1 MWKDATEMAMAVRSG
16 QVSAK
21 ELVTDAIERIEE
33 QNPAV
38 NAVVS
43 KQYEQALREAEA
55 GNFQGKAFGGVPLL
69 LKDLGQNEAGHLST
83 AGSRLFQNYRVG
95 HTDKLVQAFKD
106 LGFIILGRTNTPEF
120 GFKNISDSSLHGPV
134 RLPLDLSRNA
144 GGSSGGAAAAV
155 AANMVP
161 LAAASDGGGSIR
173 IPASF
178 NGLIG
183 LKPSRGRIPV
193 GPYSYR
199 GWQGAS
205 SNFALTK
212 SVRDT
217 KRLLY
222 HLQTYQV
229 EAPFPLSL
237 LPEQALFSPKMT
249 KSVRDTKRLLY
260 HLQTYQVEAPFP
272 LSLLPEQA
280 LFSPKNKPLK
290 IAYSLESPIGSPV
303 SADAKQAV
311 LSLLPQLESLGYQIT
326 ELQSPILD
334 GVEVM
339 RAYYLMNSVETAQMF
354 DEIEAGLGRP
364 MTLDDMEIMTWAIY
378 QSGQTVP
385 AKLYSKVLQDW
396 DRYSATMA
404 DFHQHYDLLLTPTV
418 ADVAPK
424 LDQFIHSQE
433 MLDRLLHTK
442 ELAMAEQQSLI
453 WEMFAES
460 LAWTPFTQQA
470 NITGQPAISLPTYQT
485 SQGLPIGVQFTA
497 AKGREDLLLHVSDEL
512 EQAGYFAL

>member
-1 MWKDATEMAMAVRSG
+1 MWKDATAMAQAVNQK

-21 ELVTDAIERIEE
+21 ELVQETIDRIEKL
-33 QNPAV
+33 NPAL

-43 KQYEQALREAEA
+43 KQYEEALKEVEKEDYL
-55 GNFQGKAFGGVPLL
+55 GKPFAGVPFL
-69 LKDLGQNEAGHLST
+69 LKDLGQNEKGQPSS
-83 AGSRLFQNYRVG
+83 AGSRLLVGRPAG
-95 HTDKLVQAFKD
+95 HTDTYVQRLKD
-106 LGFIILGRTNTPEF
+106 LGFIIVGRTNTPEF
-120 GFKNISDSSLHGPV
+120 GFKNISDASLHGPV
-134 RLPLDLSRNA
+134 NLPLDPSRNA

-155 AANMVP
+155 ASGMVP

-193 GPYSYR
+193 GPHSYR

-229 EAPFPLSL
+229 EAPFPLAL
-237 LPEQALFSPKMT
+237 LPEQSLFS
-249 KSVRDTKRLLY
+249 S
-260 HLQTYQVEAPFP
+260 
-272 LSLLPEQA
+272 
-280 LFSPKNKPLK
+280 KNKRLK
-290 IAYSLESPIGSPV
+290 IAFSLKSPIGSSV
-303 SADAKQAV
+303 SADAQQAV
-311 LSLLPQLESLGYQIT
+311 LSLLPQLEALGHQIT
-326 ELQSPILD
+326 ELTGPVLD
-334 GVEVM
+334 GFEVM

-364 MTLDDMEIMTWAIY
+364 MTPDDMEVMTWAIY
-378 QSGQTVP
+378 QSGQIIP

-424 LDQFIHSQE
+424 LDQFTHSQE
-433 MLDRLLHTK
+433 MLDRLLHTQ
-442 ELAMAEQQSLI
+442 ELAMAEQQDLI
-453 WEMFAES
+453 WQMFEDS
-460 LAWTPFTQQA
+460 LALTPFTQQA
-470 NITGQPAISLPTYQT
+470 NICGQPAISLPTYVRAD
-485 SQGLPIGVQFTA
+485 GLPIGIQLTA
-497 AKGREDLLLHVSDEL
+497 AKGREDLLLQLADQMEA
-512 EQAGYFAL
+512 AGLFNL

>member
-1 MWKDATEMAMAVRSG
+1 MWKDATEMALAVRTG
-16 QVSAK
+16 QVSAR
-21 ELVTDAIERIEE
+21 ELVAEAIEQIEE
-33 QNPAV
+33 KNPAI

-43 KQYEQALREAEA
+43 KQYEQALQEAET
-55 GNFQGKAFGGVPLL
+55 GNFQDKAFGGVPLL
-69 LKDLGQNEAGHLST
+69 LKDLGQNEKGQPSS
-83 AGSRLFQNYRVG
+83 AGSRLLAGRPAG
-95 HTDKLVQAFKD
+95 HTDTYVQRLKD
-106 LGFIILGRTNTPEF
+106 LGFIIVGRTNTPEF

-134 RLPLDLSRNA
+134 KSPLDLSRNA
-144 GGSSGGAAAAV
+144 GGSSGGAAVAV
-155 AANMVP
+155 ASGMVP

-193 GPYSYR
+193 GPISYR

-217 KRLLY
+217 KHLLY

-229 EAPFPLSL
+229 EAPFPLALLSEQSL
-237 LPEQALFSPKMT
+237 L
-249 KSVRDTKRLLY
+249 
-260 HLQTYQVEAPFP
+260 AP
-272 LSLLPEQA
+272 QD
-280 LFSPKNKPLK
+280 KPLK
-290 IAYSLESPIGSPV
+290 IAYSLESPIGNSV

-311 LSLLPQLESLGYQIT
+311 LSLLPQLEALGHQIT
-326 ELQSPILD
+326 ELTSPVLD
-334 GVEVM
+334 GLEVM

-364 MTLDDMEIMTWAIY
+364 MTPDDMEVMTWAIY
-378 QSGQTVP
+378 QSGQTIP

-424 LDQFIHSQE
+424 LDQFTHSQE
-433 MLDRLLHTK
+433 MLDHLLHTQ

-470 NITGQPAISLPTYQT
+470 NITGQPAISLPTYKT
-485 SQGLPIGVQFTA
+485 PQGLPIGVQFTA
-497 AKGREDLLLHVSDEL
+497 AKGREDLLLHVADQL
-512 EQAGYFAL
+512 EQARLLHL

>member
-1 MWKDATEMAMAVRSG
+1 MEWKDATEMALAVRTG

-21 ELVTDAIERIEE
+21 ELVAQAIERIEE
-33 QNPAV
+33 ENPAI

-43 KQYEQALREAEA
+43 KQYEQALQEAEI
-55 GNFQGKAFGGVPLL
+55 GDFQDKPFGGVPLL
-69 LKDLGQNEAGHLST
+69 LKDLGQNEKGQPSS
-83 AGSRLFQNYRVG
+83 AGSRLFQNYRVA
-95 HTDKLVQAFKD
+95 HTDRLVQAFKD

-134 RLPLDLSRNA
+134 NLPLDPSRNA

-155 AANMVP
+155 ASGMIP

-193 GPYSYR
+193 GPTSYR

-229 EAPFPLSL
+229 EAPFPLALLSEQSL
-237 LPEQALFSPKMT
+237 L
-249 KSVRDTKRLLY
+249 
-260 HLQTYQVEAPFP
+260 AP
-272 LSLLPEQA
+272 QD
-280 LFSPKNKPLK
+280 KPLK
-290 IAYSLESPIGSPV
+290 IAYSLESPIGNSV

-311 LSLLPQLESLGYQIT
+311 LSLLPQLEALGHQIT
-326 ELQSPILD
+326 ELTSPVLD
-334 GVEVM
+334 GIEVM

-364 MTLDDMEIMTWAIY
+364 MTPDDMEVMTWAIY
-378 QSGQTVP
+378 QSGQTIP

-424 LDQFIHSQE
+424 LDQFTHSQE
-433 MLDRLLHTK
+433 MLDRLLHTQ

-453 WEMFAES
+453 WEMFADS

-470 NITGQPAISLPTYQT
+470 NITGQPAISLPTYKT
-485 SQGLPIGVQFTA
+485 PQGLPIGVQFTA
-497 AKGREDLLLHVSDEL
+497 AKGREDLLLYVADQL
-512 EQAGYFAL
+512 EQARLLHL

>member
-1 MWKDATEMAMAVRSG
+1 MKWNDATAMAQAVNQK

-21 ELVTDAIERIEE
+21 ELVQESIDRIEKL
-33 QNPAV
+33 NPDL

-43 KQYEQALREAEA
+43 KQYEEALKEAEKEDYL
-55 GNFQGKAFGGVPLL
+55 GKPFAGVPFL
-69 LKDLGQNEAGHLST
+69 LKDLGQNEAGQLST
-83 AGSRLFQNYRVG
+83 AGSRLFQDYRAG
-95 HTDKLVQAFKD
+95 HTDRLVQAFKN

-120 GFKNISDSSLHGPV
+120 GFKNISDSNLHGPV
-134 RLPLDLSRNA
+134 KLPLELSRNA

-155 AANMVP
+155 ASSMVP

-193 GPYSYR
+193 GPHSYR

-229 EAPFPLSL
+229 EAPFPLAL
-237 LPEQALFSPKMT
+237 LPEQSLFS
-249 KSVRDTKRLLY
+249 SR
-260 HLQTYQVEAPFP
+260 
-272 LSLLPEQA
+272 
-280 LFSPKNKPLK
+280 NKPLK
-290 IAYSLESPIGSPV
+290 IAYSLESPIGSSV
-303 SADAKQAV
+303 STDAQQAV
-311 LSLLPQLESLGYQIT
+311 LSLLPQLEALGHQIT
-326 ELQSPILD
+326 ELSSPILD
-334 GVEVM
+334 GIEVM
-339 RAYYLMNSVETAQMF
+339 QAYYLMNSVETAQMF
-354 DEIEAGLGRP
+354 EEIEAGLGRS
-364 MTLDDMEIMTWAIY
+364 MTPDDMEIMTWAIY

-396 DRYSATMA
+396 DRYSASMA

-424 LDQFIHSQE
+424 LDQFTHSQE
-433 MLDRLLHTK
+433 MLDRLLHIQ
-442 ELAMAEQQSLI
+442 ELTMAEQQSLI

-470 NITGQPAISLPTYQT
+470 NICGQPAISLPTYVRAD
-485 SQGLPIGVQFTA
+485 GLPIGIQLTA
-497 AKGREDLLLHVSDEL
+497 AKGREDLLLQLADQMEA
-512 EQAGYFAL
+512 AGLLNL

>member
-1 MWKDATEMAMAVRSG
+1 MKWKDATAMAQAVNQK

-21 ELVTDAIERIEE
+21 ELVQESIDRIEKL
-33 QNPAV
+33 NPAL

-43 KQYEQALREAEA
+43 KQYEAALKEAEKEDYL
-55 GNFQGKAFGGVPLL
+55 GKPFAGVPFL
-69 LKDLGQNEAGHLST
+69 LKDLGQNEKGQPSS
-83 AGSRLFQNYRVG
+83 AGSRLLAGRPAG
-95 HTDKLVQAFKD
+95 HTDTYVQRLKD

-134 RLPLDLSRNA
+134 NLPLDPSRNA
-144 GGSSGGAAAAV
+144 GGSSGGAAAAL
-155 AANMVP
+155 ASGMVSI
-161 LAAASDGGGSIR
+161 AAASDGGGSIR

-193 GPYSYR
+193 GPHSYR

-205 SNFALTK
+205 VNFALTK

-229 EAPFPLSL
+229 EAPFPLAL
-237 LPEQALFSPKMT
+237 LPEQSLFS
-249 KSVRDTKRLLY
+249 SR
-260 HLQTYQVEAPFP
+260 
-272 LSLLPEQA
+272 
-280 LFSPKNKPLK
+280 NKPLK
-290 IAYSLESPIGSPV
+290 IAYSLESPIDSSV
-303 SADAKQAV
+303 STDAQQAV
-311 LSLLPQLESLGYQIT
+311 LSLLPQLEALGHQVT
-326 ELQSPILD
+326 ELSSPILD
-334 GVEVM
+334 GIEVM
-339 RAYYLMNSVETAQMF
+339 QAYYLMNSVETAQMF
-354 DEIEAGLGRP
+354 EEIEAGLGRS
-364 MTLDDMEIMTWAIY
+364 MTPDDMEVMTWAIY

-396 DRYSATMA
+396 DRYSARMA

-424 LDQFIHSQE
+424 LDQFTHSQE
-433 MLDRLLHTK
+433 MLDRLLHIQ
-442 ELAMAEQQSLI
+442 ELTMAEQQSLI

-470 NITGQPAISLPTYQT
+470 NITGQPSISLPTYERAD
-485 SQGLPIGVQFTA
+485 GLPIGIQLTA
-497 AKGREDLLLHVSDEL
+497 AKGREDLLLQLADQMEA
-512 EQAGYFAL
+512 AGLLNL

>member
-1 MWKDATEMAMAVRSG
+1 MEWKDATAMAQAVNQK

-21 ELVTDAIERIEE
+21 ELVAQAIERIEE
-33 QNPAV
+33 ENPAI

-43 KQYEQALREAEA
+43 KQYEAALKEAEKEDYL
-55 GNFQGKAFGGVPLL
+55 GKPFAGVPLL
-69 LKDLGQNEAGHLST
+69 LKDLGQNEKGQPSS
-83 AGSRLFQNYRVG
+83 AGSRLFQNYRVA

-134 RLPLDLSRNA
+134 NLPLDPSRNA

-155 AANMVP
+155 ASGMVP

-193 GPYSYR
+193 GPHSYR

-229 EAPFPLSL
+229 EAPFPLAL
-237 LPEQALFSPKMT
+237 LPEQALFS
-249 KSVRDTKRLLY
+249 SR
-260 HLQTYQVEAPFP
+260 
-272 LSLLPEQA
+272 
-280 LFSPKNKPLK
+280 NKPLK
-290 IAYSLESPIGSPV
+290 IAYSLESPIGSSV
-303 SADAKQAV
+303 STDAQQAV
-311 LSLLPQLESLGYQIT
+311 LSLLPQLEALGHQVT
-326 ELQSPILD
+326 ELSSPILN
-334 GVEVM
+334 GIEVM
-339 RAYYLMNSVETAQMF
+339 QAYYLMNSVETAQMF
-354 DEIEAGLGRP
+354 EEIEAGLGRS
-364 MTLDDMEIMTWAIY
+364 MTPDDMEVMTWAIY

-396 DRYSATMA
+396 DRYSARMA

-424 LDQFIHSQE
+424 LDQFTHSQE
-433 MLDRLLHTK
+433 MLDRLLHIQ
-442 ELAMAEQQSLI
+442 ELVMAEQQSLN
-453 WEMFAES
+453 WEMFADS

-485 SQGLPIGVQFTA
+485 PQGLPIGIQLTA
-497 AKGREDLLLHVSDEL
+497 AKGREDLLLQLADQMEA
-512 EQAGYFAL
+512 AGLLNL

>member
-1 MWKDATEMAMAVRSG
+1 MWKDATEMALAVRTG

-21 ELVTDAIERIEE
+21 ELVQESIDRIEKL
-33 QNPAV
+33 NPDL

-43 KQYEQALREAEA
+43 KQYEEALKEAEKEDYL
-55 GNFQGKAFGGVPLL
+55 GKPFAGVPFL
-69 LKDLGQNEAGHLST
+69 LKDLGQNEAGQLTT
-83 AGSRLFQNYRVG
+83 AGSRLFQDYRAG
-95 HTDKLVQAFKD
+95 YTDRLVQAFKY
-106 LGFIILGRTNTPEF
+106 LGFIILGRTNTPKF
-120 GFKNISDSSLHGPV
+120 GFKNISDSNLHGPV
-134 RLPLDLSRNA
+134 KLPLDLSRNA

-155 AANMVP
+155 ASNMVP

-193 GPYSYR
+193 GPHSYR

-229 EAPFPLSL
+229 EAPFPLAL
-237 LPEQALFSPKMT
+237 LPEQALFS
-249 KSVRDTKRLLY
+249 SR
-260 HLQTYQVEAPFP
+260 
-272 LSLLPEQA
+272 
-280 LFSPKNKPLK
+280 NKPLK
-290 IAYSLESPIGSPV
+290 IAYSLESPIGSSV
-303 SADAKQAV
+303 STDAQQAV
-311 LSLLPQLESLGYQIT
+311 LSLLPQLEALGHQVT
-326 ELQSPILD
+326 ELSSPILN
-334 GVEVM
+334 GIEVM
-339 RAYYLMNSVETAQMF
+339 QAYYLMNSVETAQMF
-354 DEIEAGLGRP
+354 EEIEAGLGRS
-364 MTLDDMEIMTWAIY
+364 MTPDDMEVMTWAIY

-396 DRYSATMA
+396 DRYSARMA

-424 LDQFIHSQE
+424 LDQFTHSQE
-433 MLDRLLHTK
+433 MLDRLLHIQ
-442 ELAMAEQQSLI
+442 ELVMAEQQSLI
-453 WEMFAES
+453 WEMFADS

-485 SQGLPIGVQFTA
+485 PQGLPIGIQLTA
-497 AKGREDLLLHVSDEL
+497 SKGREDLLLQLADQMEA
-512 EQAGYFAL
+512 AGLLNL

>member
-1 MWKDATEMAMAVRSG
+1 MEWKDATAMAQAVNQK

-21 ELVTDAIERIEE
+21 ELVQEAIDRIEKL
-33 QNPAV
+33 NPDL

-43 KQYEQALREAEA
+43 KQYEAALKEVEKEDYLDKPFA
-55 GNFQGKAFGGVPLL
+55 GVPFL
-69 LKDLGQNEAGHLST
+69 LKDLGQNEAGQLTT
-83 AGSRLFQNYRVG
+83 AGSRLFQDYRAG
-95 HTDKLVQAFKD
+95 HTDRLVQAFKN

-134 RLPLDLSRNA
+134 KLPLDLSRNA

-155 AANMVP
+155 ASNMVP

-193 GPYSYR
+193 GPHSYR

-229 EAPFPLSL
+229 EAPFPLAL
-237 LPEQALFSPKMT
+237 LPEQVF
-249 KSVRDTKRLLY
+249 
-260 HLQTYQVEAPFP
+260 
-272 LSLLPEQA
+272 
-280 LFSPKNKPLK
+280 FSPKNKPLK
-290 IAYSLESPIGSPV
+290 IAYSLESPIGSSV
-303 SADAKQAV
+303 STDAQQAV
-311 LSLLPQLESLGYQIT
+311 LSLLPQLEALGHQIT
-326 ELQSPILD
+326 ELSSPILD
-334 GVEVM
+334 GIEVM
-339 RAYYLMNSVETAQMF
+339 QAYYLMNSVETAQMF
-354 DEIEAGLGRP
+354 EEIEAGLGRS
-364 MTLDDMEIMTWAIY
+364 MTPDDMEVMTWAIY

-396 DRYSATMA
+396 DRYSARMA

-424 LDQFIHSQE
+424 LDQFTHSQE
-433 MLDRLLHTK
+433 MLDRLLHIQ
-442 ELAMAEQQSLI
+442 ELTMAEQQSLI

-470 NITGQPAISLPTYQT
+470 NITGQPSISLPTYERAD
-485 SQGLPIGVQFTA
+485 GLPIGVQFTA
-497 AKGREDLLLHVSDEL
+497 AKGREDLLLQLADQMEAASL
-512 EQAGYFAL
+512 LNL

>member
-1 MWKDATEMAMAVRSG
+1 MWKDATEMALAVRTG
-16 QVSAK
+16 QVSAR
-21 ELVTDAIERIEE
+21 ELVAEAIEQIEE
-33 QNPAV
+33 KNPAI

-43 KQYEQALREAEA
+43 KQYEQALQEAET
-55 GNFQGKAFGGVPLL
+55 GNFQDKAFGGVPLL
-69 LKDLGQNEAGHLST
+69 LKDLGQNEAGQSST
-83 AGSRLFQNYRVG
+83 AGSRLFQNYRAG
-95 HTDKLVQAFKD
+95 HTDKLVQTFKD

-134 RLPLDLSRNA
+134 KLPLDLSRNA

-155 AANMVP
+155 ASGMVP

-193 GPYSYR
+193 GPTSYR

-222 HLQTYQV
+222 HLQTYQL
-229 EAPFPLSL
+229 EAPFPLAILSEQSL
-237 LPEQALFSPKMT
+237 LVPQ
-249 KSVRDTKRLLY
+249 
-260 HLQTYQVEAPFP
+260 H
-272 LSLLPEQA
+272 
-280 LFSPKNKPLK
+280 KPLK
-290 IAYSLESPIGSPV
+290 IAYSLESPIGSSV

-311 LSLLPQLESLGYQIT
+311 LSLLPQLEALGHQIT
-326 ELQSPILD
+326 ELTNPILD

-364 MTLDDMEIMTWAIY
+364 MTPDDMEVMTWAIY

-396 DRYSATMA
+396 DRYSAAVA

-424 LDQFIHSQE
+424 LDQFTHSQE
-433 MLDRLLHTK
+433 MLDRLLHTQ
-442 ELAMAEQQSLI
+442 ELVMAEQQSLI

-470 NITGQPAISLPTYQT
+470 NITGQPAISLPTYKT
-485 SQGLPIGVQFTA
+485 PQGLPIGVQFTA
-497 AKGREDLLLHVSDEL
+497 AKGREDLLLHVADQL
-512 EQAGYFAL
+512 EQAGRLLL

>member
-1 MWKDATEMAMAVRSG
+1 MWKDATEMALAVQGG

-21 ELVTDAIERIEE
+21 ELVLEAIEQIEE
-33 QNPAV
+33 LNPSL

-43 KQYEQALREAEA
+43 KQYEQALQEAESN
-55 GNFQGKAFGGVPLL
+55 NFQDKAFGGVPLL
-69 LKDLGQNEAGHLST
+69 LKDLGQNEAGQLST
-83 AGSRLFQNYRVG
+83 AGSRLFQNYRAN
-95 HTDKLVQAFKD
+95 HTDRLVQAFKD

-120 GFKNISDSSLHGPV
+120 GFKNISDSSLHGPTK
-134 RLPLDLSRNA
+134 LPLDVSRNA

-155 AANMVP
+155 ASGMVS

-193 GPYSYR
+193 GPNSYR

-229 EAPFPLSL
+229 EAPFPLTLLSEQSL
-237 LPEQALFSPKMT
+237 FLPI
-249 KSVRDTKRLLY
+249 D
-260 HLQTYQVEAPFP
+260 
-272 LSLLPEQA
+272 
-280 LFSPKNKPLK
+280 KPLK
-290 IAYSLESPIGSPV
+290 IAYSLESPIGSAV
-303 SADAKQAV
+303 SSDAKQAV
-311 LSLLPQLESLGYQIT
+311 LSLLPQLEALGHQVT
-326 ELQSPILD
+326 ESSNSVLD

-339 RAYYLMNSVETAQMF
+339 QAYYLMNSVETAQMF
-354 DEIEAGLGRP
+354 DDIETGFGRR
-364 MTLDDMEIMTWAIY
+364 MTPNDMEIMTWAIY
-378 QSGQTVP
+378 LSGQTIP

-396 DRYSATMA
+396 DRYSAKMA
-404 DFHQHYDLLLTPTV
+404 NFHETYDLHLTPTV

-424 LDQFIHSQE
+424 LDQFTQSPE
-433 MLDRLLHTK
+433 MVERLLHTQ
-442 ELAMAEQQSLI
+442 ELSMAEQQSLI

-470 NITGQPAISLPTYQT
+470 NITGQPAISLPTYKT
-485 SQGLPIGVQFTA
+485 EQGLPIGVQFTA
-497 AKGREDLLLHVSDEL
+497 AKGREDLLLQLAEQL
-512 EQAGYFAL
+512 ESTACFTL

>member
-1 MWKDATEMAMAVRSG
+1 MKWKDATAMAQAVNQK

-21 ELVTDAIERIEE
+21 ELVQESIDRIEKL
-33 QNPAV
+33 NPAL

-43 KQYEQALREAEA
+43 KQYEAALKEAEKEDYL
-55 GNFQGKAFGGVPLL
+55 GKPFAGVPFL
-69 LKDLGQNEAGHLST
+69 LKDLGQNEAGQLST
-83 AGSRLFQNYRVG
+83 AGSRLFQNYRAG
-95 HTDKLVQAFKD
+95 HTVKLVQAFKD

-134 RLPLDLSRNA
+134 KLPLDLSRNA

-155 AANMVP
+155 ASNMVP

-193 GPYSYR
+193 GPHSYR

-229 EAPFPLSL
+229 EAPFPLAL
-237 LPEQALFSPKMT
+237 LPEQSLFSST
-249 KSVRDTKRLLY
+249 DRS
-260 HLQTYQVEAPFP
+260 
-272 LSLLPEQA
+272 
-280 LFSPKNKPLK
+280 LK
-290 IAYSLESPIGSPV
+290 IAYSLESPIGSSV
-303 SADAKQAV
+303 STDTQQAV
-311 LSLLPQLESLGYQIT
+311 LSLLPQLEALGHQIT
-326 ELQSPILD
+326 ELSSPILD
-334 GVEVM
+334 GIEVM
-339 RAYYLMNSVETAQMF
+339 QAYYLMNSVETAQMF
-354 DEIEAGLGRP
+354 EEIEAGLGRS
-364 MTLDDMEIMTWAIY
+364 MTPDDMEVMTWAIY

-396 DRYSATMA
+396 DRYSASMA
-404 DFHQHYDLLLTPTV
+404 DFHQRYDLLLTPTV

-424 LDQFIHSQE
+424 LDQFTHSQE
-433 MLDRLLHTK
+433 MLDRLKHTQNYSM
-442 ELAMAEQQSLI
+442 EEQQDLI
-453 WEMFAES
+453 WQMFEDS
-460 LAWTPFTQQA
+460 LALTPFTQQA
-470 NITGQPAISLPTYQT
+470 NICGQPAISLPTYVRAD
-485 SQGLPIGVQFTA
+485 GLPIGIQLTA
-497 AKGREDLLLHVSDEL
+497 AKGREDLLLQLADQMEA
-512 EQAGYFAL
+512 AGLLNL

>member
-1 MWKDATEMAMAVRSG
+1 MWKDATEMALAVRTG

-21 ELVTDAIERIEE
+21 ELVAEAIERIEE
-33 QNPAV
+33 ENPAI

-43 KQYEQALREAEA
+43 KQYEQALQEAET
-55 GNFQGKAFGGVPLL
+55 GNFQDKPFGGVPLL

-83 AGSRLFQNYRVG
+83 AGSRLFQNYRAG

-106 LGFIILGRTNTPEF
+106 LGFIIVGRTNTPEF
-120 GFKNISDSSLHGPV
+120 GFKNISDSRLHGPV
-134 RLPLDLSRNA
+134 KSPLDLSRNA

-155 AANMVP
+155 ASGMVP

-193 GPYSYR
+193 GPTSYR

-217 KRLLY
+217 KHLLY

-229 EAPFPLSL
+229 EAPFPLAL
-237 LPEQALFSPKMT
+237 LSEQS
-249 KSVRDTKRLLY
+249 
-260 HLQTYQVEAPFP
+260 HLAP
-272 LSLLPEQA
+272 QD
-280 LFSPKNKPLK
+280 KPLK

-311 LSLLPQLESLGYQIT
+311 LSLLPQLEALGHQIT
-326 ELQSPILD
+326 ELTSPVLD
-334 GVEVM
+334 GLEVM

-354 DEIEAGLGRP
+354 DEIESGLGRP
-364 MTLDDMEIMTWAIY
+364 MTVDDMEVMTWAIY
-378 QSGQTVP
+378 QSGQIVP

-404 DFHQHYDLLLTPTV
+404 DFHQYYDLLLTPTV

-424 LDQFIHSQE
+424 HGQFDLSADLLDHLKQTQNYSME
-433 MLDRLLHTK
+433 
-442 ELAMAEQQSLI
+442 EQQELI
-453 WEMFAES
+453 WQMFEDS
-460 LAWTPFTQQA
+460 LALTPFTQQA
-470 NITGQPAISLPTYQT
+470 NICGQPAISLPTYVRAD
-485 SQGLPIGVQFTA
+485 GLPIGIQLTA
-497 AKGREDLLLHVSDEL
+497 AKGREDLLLQLADQMEA
-512 EQAGYFAL
+512 AGLLNL

>member
-1 MWKDATEMAMAVRSG
+1 MKWKDATAMAQAVNQK
-16 QVSAK
+16 QVSVK
-21 ELVTDAIERIEE
+21 ELVQESIDRIEKL
-33 QNPAV
+33 NPAL

-43 KQYEQALREAEA
+43 KQYEAALKEAEKEDYL
-55 GNFQGKAFGGVPLL
+55 GKPFAGVPFL
-69 LKDLGQNEAGHLST
+69 LKDLGQNEAGQLST
-83 AGSRLFQNYRVG
+83 AGSRLFQNYRAG
-95 HTDKLVQAFKD
+95 HTVKLVQAFKD

-134 RLPLDLSRNA
+134 QLPLDLSRNA

-155 AANMVP
+155 ASNMVP

-193 GPYSYR
+193 GPHSYR

-229 EAPFPLSL
+229 EAPFPLAL
-237 LPEQALFSPKMT
+237 LPEQSLFSST
-249 KSVRDTKRLLY
+249 DRS
-260 HLQTYQVEAPFP
+260 
-272 LSLLPEQA
+272 
-280 LFSPKNKPLK
+280 LK
-290 IAYSLESPIGSPV
+290 IAYSLESPIGSSV
-303 SADAKQAV
+303 STDAQQAV
-311 LSLLPQLESLGYQIT
+311 LSLLPQLEALGHQIT
-326 ELQSPILD
+326 ELSSPILD
-334 GVEVM
+334 GIEVM
-339 RAYYLMNSVETAQMF
+339 QAYYLMNSVETAQMF
-354 DEIEAGLGRP
+354 EEIEAGLGRS
-364 MTLDDMEIMTWAIY
+364 MTPDDMEVMTWAIY

-396 DRYSATMA
+396 DRYSASMA
-404 DFHQHYDLLLTPTV
+404 DFHQRYDLLLTPTV

-424 LDQFIHSQE
+424 LDQFTHSQE
-433 MLDRLLHTK
+433 MLDRLKHTQNYSM
-442 ELAMAEQQSLI
+442 EEQQDLI
-453 WEMFAES
+453 WQMFEDS
-460 LAWTPFTQQA
+460 LALTPFTQQA
-470 NITGQPAISLPTYQT
+470 NICGQPAISLPTYVRAD
-485 SQGLPIGVQFTA
+485 GLPIGIQLTA
-497 AKGREDLLLHVSDEL
+497 AKGREDLLLQLADQMEA
-512 EQAGYFAL
+512 AGLLNL

>member
-1 MWKDATEMAMAVRSG
+1 MEWKDATAMAQAVNQK

-21 ELVTDAIERIEE
+21 ELVQESIDRIEKL
-33 QNPAV
+33 NPDL

-43 KQYEQALREAEA
+43 KQYDEALKEAEKEDYL
-55 GNFQGKAFGGVPLL
+55 GKPFAGVPLL
-69 LKDLGQNEAGHLST
+69 LKDLGQNEKGQPSS
-83 AGSRLFQNYRVG
+83 AGSRLLAGRPAG
-95 HTDKLVQAFKD
+95 HTDTYVQRLKD
-106 LGFIILGRTNTPEF
+106 LGFIIVGRTNTPEF
-120 GFKNISDSSLHGPV
+120 GFKNISDASLHGPV
-134 RLPLDLSRNA
+134 KLPLDLSRNA

-155 AANMVP
+155 ASSMVP

-193 GPYSYR
+193 GPHSYR

-229 EAPFPLSL
+229 EAPFPLAL
-237 LPEQALFSPKMT
+237 LPEQALFS
-249 KSVRDTKRLLY
+249 SR
-260 HLQTYQVEAPFP
+260 
-272 LSLLPEQA
+272 
-280 LFSPKNKPLK
+280 NKPLK
-290 IAYSLESPIGSPV
+290 IAYSLESPIGSSV
-303 SADAKQAV
+303 STDAQQAV
-311 LSLLPQLESLGYQIT
+311 LSLLPQLEALGHQIT
-326 ELQSPILD
+326 ELSNPILD

-339 RAYYLMNSVETAQMF
+339 QAYYLMNSVETAQMF
-354 DEIEAGLGRP
+354 EEIEAGLGRS
-364 MTLDDMEIMTWAIY
+364 MTPDDMEVMTWAIY

-396 DRYSATMA
+396 DRYSARMA
-404 DFHQHYDLLLTPTV
+404 NFHQHYDLLLMPTV

-424 LDQFIHSQE
+424 LEQFAHSQE
-433 MLDRLLHTK
+433 MLDRLLHTQD
-442 ELAMAEQQSLI
+442 LAMAEQQSLI

-460 LAWTPFTQQA
+460 LTWTPFTQQA
-470 NITGQPAISLPTYQT
+470 NITGHPSISLPTYVRAD
-485 SQGLPIGVQFTA
+485 GLPIGIQLTA
-497 AKGREDLLLHVSDEL
+497 AKGREDLLLQLADQMEV
-512 EQAGYFAL
+512 AGLLNL

>member
-1 MWKDATEMAMAVRSG
+1 MEWKDATAMAQAVNQK

-21 ELVTDAIERIEE
+21 ELVQEAIDRIEKL
-33 QNPAV
+33 NPDL

-43 KQYEQALREAEA
+43 KQYEEALKEAEKEDYL
-55 GNFQGKAFGGVPLL
+55 GKPFAGVPLL
-69 LKDLGQNEAGHLST
+69 LKDLGQNEKGQPSS
-83 AGSRLFQNYRVG
+83 AGSRLFQNYRVA

-134 RLPLDLSRNA
+134 NLPLDPSRNA

-155 AANMVP
+155 ASGMVP

-193 GPYSYR
+193 GPHSYR

-229 EAPFPLSL
+229 EAPFPLAL
-237 LPEQALFSPKMT
+237 LPEQALFS
-249 KSVRDTKRLLY
+249 SR
-260 HLQTYQVEAPFP
+260 
-272 LSLLPEQA
+272 
-280 LFSPKNKPLK
+280 NKPLK
-290 IAYSLESPIGSPV
+290 IAYSLESPIGSSV
-303 SADAKQAV
+303 STDAQQAV
-311 LSLLPQLESLGYQIT
+311 LFLLPQLEALGHQVT
-326 ELQSPILD
+326 ELSSPILD
-334 GVEVM
+334 GIEVM
-339 RAYYLMNSVETAQMF
+339 QAYYLMNSVETAQMF
-354 DEIEAGLGRP
+354 EEIEAGLGRS
-364 MTLDDMEIMTWAIY
+364 MTPDDMEVMTWAIY

-396 DRYSATMA
+396 DRYSASMA
-404 DFHQHYDLLLTPTV
+404 DFHQHYDLILTPTV

-424 LDQFIHSQE
+424 LDQFTHTQE
-433 MLDRLLHTK
+433 MLDRLLHIQ
-442 ELAMAEQQSLI
+442 ELTMAEQQSLI

-470 NITGQPAISLPTYQT
+470 NITGQPAISLPTYVRED
-485 SQGLPIGVQFTA
+485 GLPIGIQLTA
-497 AKGREDLLLHVSDEL
+497 AKGREDLLLQLADQMEA
-512 EQAGYFAL
+512 AGLLNL

>member
-1 MWKDATEMAMAVRSG
+1 MWKDATEMALAVNQK

-21 ELVTDAIERIEE
+21 ELVQETIDRIEKL
-33 QNPAV
+33 NPPL

-43 KQYEQALREAEA
+43 KQYEEALKEAEKEDYL
-55 GNFQGKAFGGVPLL
+55 GKPFAGVPFL
-69 LKDLGQNEAGHLST
+69 LKDLGQNEKGQPSS
-83 AGSRLFQNYRVG
+83 AGSCLLAGRPAG
-95 HTDKLVQAFKD
+95 HTDTYVQRLKD
-106 LGFIILGRTNTPEF
+106 LGFIIVGRTNTPEF
-120 GFKNISDSSLHGPV
+120 GFKNISDASLHGPV
-134 RLPLDLSRNA
+134 NLPLDPSRNA
-144 GGSSGGAAAAV
+144 GGSSGGAAAAL
-155 AANMVP
+155 ASGMVSI
-161 LAAASDGGGSIR
+161 AAASDGGGSIR

-193 GPYSYR
+193 GPISYR

-229 EAPFPLSL
+229 EAPFPLALLSEQSL
-237 LPEQALFSPKMT
+237 L
-249 KSVRDTKRLLY
+249 
-260 HLQTYQVEAPFP
+260 AP
-272 LSLLPEQA
+272 QD
-280 LFSPKNKPLK
+280 KPLK

-311 LSLLPQLESLGYQIT
+311 LSLLPQLEALEHQIT
-326 ELQSPILD
+326 ELTSPILD
-334 GVEVM
+334 GLEVM

-364 MTLDDMEIMTWAIY
+364 MTHDDMEVMTWAIY
-378 QSGQTVP
+378 QSGQTIP

-424 LDQFIHSQE
+424 LDQFTHSQE
-433 MLDRLLHTK
+433 MLDRLLHTQ

-453 WEMFAES
+453 WEMFADS

-470 NITGQPAISLPTYQT
+470 NITGQPAISLPTYKT
-485 SQGLPIGVQFTA
+485 PQGLPIGVQFTA
-497 AKGREDLLLHVSDEL
+497 AKGREDLLLHVADQL
-512 EQAGYFAL
+512 EQARLLHL

>member
-1 MWKDATEMAMAVRSG
+1 MKWKDATAMAQAVNQK

-21 ELVTDAIERIEE
+21 ELVQEAIDRIEKL
-33 QNPAV
+33 NPDL

-43 KQYEQALREAEA
+43 KQYEEALKEAEKEDYL
-55 GNFQGKAFGGVPLL
+55 GKPFAGVPFL
-69 LKDLGQNEAGHLST
+69 LKDLGQIEKGQPSS
-83 AGSRLFQNYRVG
+83 AGSRLFQNYRVA
-95 HTDKLVQAFKD
+95 HTDKLVQAFKN
-106 LGFIILGRTNTPEF
+106 LGFIVLGRTNTPEF
-120 GFKNISDSSLHGPV
+120 GFKNISDSNLHGPV
-134 RLPLDLSRNA
+134 KLPLDLSRNA

-155 AANMVP
+155 ASGMIP

-193 GPYSYR
+193 GPHSYR

-229 EAPFPLSL
+229 EAPFPLALLSEQSL
-237 LPEQALFSPKMT
+237 FAPRH
-249 KSVRDTKRLLY
+249 KS
-260 HLQTYQVEAPFP
+260 
-272 LSLLPEQA
+272 
-280 LFSPKNKPLK
+280 LK

-303 SADAKQAV
+303 SADARQAV
-311 LSLLPQLESLGYQIT
+311 LSLLPQLEALGHQIT
-326 ELQSPILD
+326 ELTSPVLD
-334 GVEVM
+334 GIEVM

-364 MTLDDMEIMTWAIY
+364 MTPDDMEVMTWAIY
-378 QSGQTVP
+378 QSGQTIP

-424 LDQFIHSQE
+424 LDQFTHSQE
-433 MLDRLLHTK
+433 MLDRLLHTQK
-442 ELAMAEQQSLI
+442 LAMAEQQSLI

-470 NITGQPAISLPTYQT
+470 NITGQPAISLPTYKTLQD
-485 SQGLPIGVQFTA
+485 LPIGIQLTA
-497 AKGREDLLLHVSDEL
+497 AKGREDLLLQLADQL
-512 EQAGYFAL
+512 EQAGLLHS

>member
-1 MWKDATEMAMAVRSG
+1 MWKDATAMAQAVNQK

-21 ELVTDAIERIEE
+21 ELVQETIDRIEKL
-33 QNPAV
+33 NPTL

-43 KQYEQALREAEA
+43 KQYEDALKEAEKEDYL
-55 GNFQGKAFGGVPLL
+55 GKPFAGVPFL
-69 LKDLGQNEAGHLST
+69 LKDLGQNEKGQPSS
-83 AGSRLFQNYRVG
+83 AGSRLLAGRPAG
-95 HTDKLVQAFKD
+95 HIDTYVQRLKD
-106 LGFIILGRTNTPEF
+106 LGFIIVGRTNTPEF
-120 GFKNISDSSLHGPV
+120 GFKNISDASLHGPV
-134 RLPLDLSRNA
+134 NLPLDPSRNA
-144 GGSSGGAAAAV
+144 GGSSGGAAAAL
-155 AANMVP
+155 ASGMVSI
-161 LAAASDGGGSIR
+161 AAASDGGGSIR

-183 LKPSRGRIPV
+183 LKTSRGRIPV
-193 GPYSYR
+193 YR

-205 SNFALTK
+205 VNFALTK

-229 EAPFPLSL
+229 EAPFPLALLSEQSL
-237 LPEQALFSPKMT
+237 FASGH
-249 KSVRDTKRLLY
+249 KS
-260 HLQTYQVEAPFP
+260 
-272 LSLLPEQA
+272 
-280 LFSPKNKPLK
+280 LK

-311 LSLLPQLESLGYQIT
+311 LSLLPQLEALGHQIT
-326 ELQSPILD
+326 ELASPILD
-334 GVEVM
+334 GLEVM
-339 RAYYLMNSVETAQMF
+339 QAYYLMNSVETAQMF
-354 DEIEAGLGRP
+354 EEIEAGLGRS
-364 MTLDDMEIMTWAIY
+364 MTPDDMEVMTWAIY

-396 DRYSATMA
+396 DRYSARMA

-424 LDQFIHSQE
+424 LDQFTHTQE
-433 MLDRLLHTK
+433 MLDRLLHIQ
-442 ELAMAEQQSLI
+442 ELTMAEQQSLI

-470 NITGQPAISLPTYQT
+470 NITGQPAISLPTYVRAD
-485 SQGLPIGVQFTA
+485 GLPIGIQLTA
-497 AKGREDLLLHVSDEL
+497 AKGREDLLLQLADQMEA
-512 EQAGYFAL
+512 AGLLNL